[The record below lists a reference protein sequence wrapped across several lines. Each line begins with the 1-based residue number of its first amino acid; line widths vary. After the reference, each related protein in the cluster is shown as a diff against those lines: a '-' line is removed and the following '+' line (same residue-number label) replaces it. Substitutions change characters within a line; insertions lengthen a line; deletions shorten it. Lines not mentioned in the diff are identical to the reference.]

1 MTFHTI
7 NVNKDSI
14 KKNTN
19 LYFCSEN
26 DSDFVDDNGNH
37 RCNEE
42 IKAAAK
48 ETHLHSSML
57 YYVKVSNFGRL
68 YNPYSQLTPP
78 REYVHA
84 KEKLIK
90 ETFVFKTT
98 NRIVFSL
105 YLDYLK
111 TKKQNLLLQA
121 EREML

>member
-14 KKNTN
+14 KKNTH

-26 DSDFVDDNGNH
+26 DSDFTDDNGNY

-42 IKAAAK
+42 VKAAAK

-84 KEKLIK
+84 KEKLLK

-98 NRIVFSL
+98 NRIVFNL

-111 TKKQNLLLQA
+111 TKKPNLLLQA

>member
-7 NVNKDSI
+7 NADKDSV
-14 KKNTN
+14 KKDTS
-19 LYFCSEN
+19 LYFCSES
-26 DSDFVDDNGNH
+26 DSDFTDDDGNH
-37 RCNEE
+37 RCNEAV
-42 IKAAAK
+42 KAAAK

-98 NRIVFSL
+98 NRIVFGL

-111 TKKQNLLLQA
+111 TKRQNLLLQA

>member
-7 NVNKDSI
+7 NVDKDSV
-14 KKNTN
+14 KKNTS

-26 DSDFVDDNGNH
+26 DSEFTDDNVHH
-37 RCNEE
+37 RCNEAV
-42 IKAAAK
+42 KAAAK

-68 YNPYSQLTPP
+68 YNPYSKITPP

-98 NRIVFSL
+98 NRIVFGL